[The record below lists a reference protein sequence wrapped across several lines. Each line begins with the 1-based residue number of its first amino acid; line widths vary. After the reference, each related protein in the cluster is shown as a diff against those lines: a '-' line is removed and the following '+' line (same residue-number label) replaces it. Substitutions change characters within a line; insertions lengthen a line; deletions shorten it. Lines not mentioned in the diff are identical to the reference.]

1 MRIIACL
8 LCAYLL
14 AFSAAADTLQCEV
27 SDGATK
33 LPGSTSIVD
42 PAITDPTLVGNVFH
56 VNRETGEIVGS
67 ALFRND
73 GETITILRD
82 IDEII
87 NVVEIMSVN
96 AHFDLTFLAV
106 REFEG
111 KLTFSYY
118 AGFFDLMLIGECRN
132 LG

>member
-1 MRIIACL
+1 MRTIVCF

-27 SDGATK
+27 SDGAYK
-33 LPGSTSIVD
+33 SPGSTSLVD
-42 PAITDPTLVGNVFH
+42 ALMRDPTLSGNVFH

-67 ALFRND
+67 SLLRNE
-73 GETITILRD
+73 GKKITILRN

-96 AHFDLTFLAV
+96 DHFDLTFLAV
-106 REFEG
+106 KEFEG

-118 AGFFDLMLIGECRN
+118 IGFFGLMLIGECRN